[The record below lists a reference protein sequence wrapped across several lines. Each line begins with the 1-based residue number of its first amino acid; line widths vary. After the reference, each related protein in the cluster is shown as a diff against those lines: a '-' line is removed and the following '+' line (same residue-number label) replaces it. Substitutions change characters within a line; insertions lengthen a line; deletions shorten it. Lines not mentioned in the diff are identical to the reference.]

1 MLVRSPIRCVLFF
14 SLHLLYFASVIPV
27 GAEEPAPD
35 RLTLPQA
42 IRIALKQ
49 DPGLRQSA
57 NQVESNSL
65 TVAQRK
71 ANFAPDLKAT
81 LTGTERF
88 DKALD
93 PVTGTR
99 DGRDYETANGSLG
112 TDLNLFNGFGDLAA
126 LHDAEWSLAGQ
137 QHTFT
142 RDEQTLIFS
151 TTKAFLQALGNRELI
166 RVRTENLEDN
176 RRQLEQIDA
185 LYQAGNRPLS
195 DLYQQQATVSGAELD
210 LMQTERDYAVSRLQL
225 LQTIGLAPTAA
236 VELASTE
243 LGPLETSLVAQT
255 LNALDHGK
263 LEQRA
268 DLLAREKQLEATRE
282 QITAA
287 QAGYW
292 PTLNLSASIGSGY
305 SSLEQGSGF
314 SGQFLDD
321 NPAGAIGLTLA
332 VPIFDRWL
340 TRYQV
345 AQARIRQDNARL
357 ALRQQQLQ
365 AEAELGQVFED
376 FRTAQK
382 LISVTAARL
391 TAARQALAAM
401 EERYRVGAATLVEL
415 TQARAQFTAADAERV
430 KARYGLIT
438 QGMAIAYYLGDSTQ
452 MQTLL
457 ARWENPQ

>member
-1 MLVRSPIRCVLFF
+1 MVRCFFRLLLILF
-14 SLHLLYFASVIPV
+14 LLIPQT
-27 GAEEPAPD
+27 GLAQEAATPPAALD
-35 RLTLPQA
+35 LTLHRA
-42 IRIALKQ
+42 IAIALQ
-49 DPGLRQSA
+49 DDPGLRQSA
-57 NQVESNSL
+57 NQVEINSVI
-65 TVAQRK
+65 VAQRK

-81 LTGTERF
+81 FTGTERF
-88 DKALD
+88 DKTLD
-93 PVTGTR
+93 PVAGTR

-126 LHDAEWSLAGQ
+126 LRDAEWSLAGQ

-142 RDEQTLIFS
+142 RDEQTLIFA
-151 TTKAFLQALGNRELI
+151 TTTAFLQALGNRELI
-166 RVRTENLEDN
+166 RVRTENLEGN

-195 DLYQQQATVSGAELD
+195 DLYQQQATVNGAELD
-210 LMQTERDYAVSRLQL
+210 LMQVERDYAVSRLQL
-225 LQTIGLAPTAA
+225 LQTIGLAPTAV

-243 LGPLETSLVAQT
+243 LGFLEAALVAQE
-255 LNALDHGK
+255 LNNLDHGK
-263 LEQRA
+263 LAQRA
-268 DLLAREKQLEATRE
+268 DLLAREKQLEAARE
-282 QITAA
+282 QVAAA

-292 PTLNLSASIGSGY
+292 PTLNLSASVSSSY
-305 SSLEQGSGF
+305 TSLERDTGF

-357 ALRQQQLQ
+357 SLRQQQLQ
-365 AEAELGQVFED
+365 AEAELGQVFQD

-382 LISVTAARL
+382 LISVTTARV

-401 EERYRVGAATLVEL
+401 EARYQVGAATLVEL

-438 QGMAIAYYLGDSTQ
+438 QGMALAYYLGDSTQ